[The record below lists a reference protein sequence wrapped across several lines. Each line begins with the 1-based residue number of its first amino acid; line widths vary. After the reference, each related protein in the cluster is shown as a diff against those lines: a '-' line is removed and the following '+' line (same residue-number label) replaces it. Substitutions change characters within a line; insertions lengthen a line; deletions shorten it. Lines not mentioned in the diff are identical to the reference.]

1 MSADDADLW
10 QSVADTAQPLR
21 KGKNRVVDQPA
32 SVDSPAPEPARKNKK
47 PSQQTPPPVVTP
59 TKPPA
64 PPPVADFDRKEA
76 RRLGSGRISVDA
88 RIDLHGMRQR
98 EAYGSLKAFLARAQD
113 QGHRHVLV
121 ITGKGGRREHDW
133 SSNSKAVGQEKM
145 ASKAQAVGQIERSFE
160 RGVLN
165 REAPRWLSEP
175 EFRQWVVSFTPASKR
190 HGGEG
195 ALYVRLRRG

>member
-1 MSADDADLW
+1 MMAKETRSNKSPAGPMSADDADLW
-10 QSVADTAQPLR
+10 QRVADSAEPLR
-21 KGKNRVVDQPA
+21 KGKNRVVDHA
-32 SVDSPAPEPARKNKK
+32 EGVAVPAPEPSRAHKK
-47 PSQQTPPPVVTP
+47 PSPETPHPKVTPKKPPV
-59 TKPPA
+59 
-64 PPPVADFDRKEA
+64 PPPVANFDRKEA

-88 RIDLHGMRQR
+88 RIDLHGMRQH
-98 EAYGSLKAFLARAQD
+98 EAYGSLMAFLARAQG

-121 ITGKGGRREHDW
+121 ITGKGGKREDD
-133 SSNSKAVGQEKM
+133 G
-145 ASKAQAVGQIERSFE
+145 SFD

-175 EFRQWVVSFTPASKR
+175 EFRRWVVSFTPASKR